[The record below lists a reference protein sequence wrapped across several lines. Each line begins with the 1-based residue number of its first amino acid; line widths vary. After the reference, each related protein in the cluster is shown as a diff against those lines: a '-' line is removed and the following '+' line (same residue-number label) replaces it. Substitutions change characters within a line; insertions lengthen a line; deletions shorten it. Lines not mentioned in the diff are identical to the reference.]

1 MEASGSEGSLRHVGG
16 SVSQS
21 ISRGQW
27 ERRLQTDIQ
36 MAKKAL
42 SEALSPKKT
51 PSTLL
56 DELNSNLSNDKT
68 GSFYNSNTKPT
79 QSISYASSADNIAR
93 LLKGWMKN
101 TPKRA
106 ATKSSFMNLAGGA
119 GADTSSSEGTAT
131 KGSTNSV
138 ELSETFETLF
148 GYESLESSNSEFS
161 PSLSPE
167 GTLFQDESK
176 PDIAGVDMPFSLLE
190 KWLLDDTGCQEKL
203 SF

>member
-1 MEASGSEGSLRHVGG
+1 MEASGSEGSLGQVGV

-21 ISRGQW
+21 MSRGQW
-27 ERRLQTDIQ
+27 ERRLQTDIH

-51 PSTLL
+51 SSSTLFA
-56 DELNSNLSNDKT
+56 ELNSNLSNDNT
-68 GSFYNSNTKPT
+68 GSFYNSTKPT
-79 QSISYASSADNIAR
+79 QSMSYASSADNIAR

-106 ATKSSFMNLAGGA
+106 ATQNSFINLVGSDTASS
-119 GADTSSSEGTAT
+119 DGTT
-131 KGSTNSV
+131 KGSTNRV

-176 PDIAGVDMPFSLLE
+176 PDIVGIDMPFSLLE
-190 KWLLDDTGCQEKL
+190 KWLLDDTSCQEKL